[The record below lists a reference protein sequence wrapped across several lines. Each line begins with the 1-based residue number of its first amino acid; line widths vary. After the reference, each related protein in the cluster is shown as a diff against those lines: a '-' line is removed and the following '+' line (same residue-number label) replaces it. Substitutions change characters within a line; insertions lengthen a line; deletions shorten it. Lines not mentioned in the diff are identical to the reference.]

1 MDNDDILQMNH
12 FKKSGIR
19 TSQIFGSFANQV
31 GGYEH
36 VTFSLQDMYNEVD
49 KERRSKSTDSRTAL
63 AYLRSLKSS
72 DQLINKE
79 GWNIC
84 FGLMVKVKWITTY
97 LVMFWPLTQH
107 TRRIVICVL

>member
-1 MDNDDILQMNH
+1 MDDDDVLQMNH

-36 VTFSLQDMYNEVD
+36 VTFSIQDMYNEVD
-49 KERRSKSTDSRTAL
+49 NDRRSKGTDSRAVL

-72 DQLINKE
+72 DPK
-79 GWNIC
+79 
-84 FGLMVKVKWITTY
+84 
-97 LVMFWPLTQH
+97 MF
-107 TRRIVICVL
+107 